1 MRTEKAE
8 NEDMLLELEPE
19 EDTRAERLP
28 LSSTVPMRPPKTTP
42 DSTSAAPKAASTNA
56 GCSNCSMLSA
66 CMPNNLT
73 SEELRLFDSIVTATR
88 LVKRGEALYRA
99 NDEFQSIYAVRAG
112 SFKTVVMHRDGREQ
126 VTGFHF
132 AGEVLGL
139 DGLHSRR
146 HIGDTVAIEDS
157 SVCIIPYALLEALC
171 AESKPL
177 QQQVLRMMSGE
188 IVRESALMMLL
199 GTMRAEERLA
209 SFLLNLSSRMEAR
222 GYSPAEFHL
231 RMTREEMG
239 NYLGMKL
246 ETVSRMFSKFQRDGL
261 LETRGK
267 RIRIVDLDAL
277 ARV

>member
-1 MRTEKAE
+1 METELPRPARARSE
-8 NEDMLLELEPE
+8 RPEADMLLELERQE
-19 EDTRAERLP
+19 KVDTAHPRAPSARQAH
-28 LSSTVPMRPPKTTP
+28 TPKTGR
-42 DSTSAAPKAASTNA
+42 TSARCST
-56 GCSNCSMLSA
+56 CSMRSA
-66 CMPNNLT
+66 CMPNCL
-73 SEELRLFDSIVTATR
+73 SAEELARFDSIVTATR
-88 LVKRGEALYRA
+88 LVKRGEALYHA
-99 NDEFQSIYAVRAG
+99 NDEFHSVYIVRAG

-126 VTGFHF
+126 VTGFHL

-139 DGLHSRR
+139 DGMHNERHS
-146 HIGDTVAIEDS
+146 GDAIAIEDS

-177 QQQVLRMMSGE
+177 QQQVLRTMSGE
-188 IVRESALMMLL
+188 IVRESSAMMLL
-199 GTMRAEERLA
+199 GTMSAEERVA
-209 SFLLNLSSRMEAR
+209 TFLLNLSSRLKAR
-222 GYSPAEFHL
+222 GYSPAEFNL

-267 RIRIVDLDAL
+267 QIRIVDLDAL

>member
-1 MRTEKAE
+1 
-8 NEDMLLELEPE
+8 MLLELELE
-19 EDTRAERLP
+19 EDTRTERP
-28 LSSTVPMRPPKTTP
+28 SSPSTVPARSPKT
-42 DSTSAAPKAASTNA
+42 APKPPSASA
-56 GCSNCSMLSA
+56 GCTNCSMLSA
-66 CMPNNLT
+66 CMPNSLT
-73 SEELRLFDSIVTATR
+73 SEELRRFDSIVTATR

-132 AGEVLGL
+132 AGEMLGL
-139 DGLHSRR
+139 DGVHSRR
-146 HIGDTVAIEDS
+146 HVGDTIAIEDS

-261 LETRGK
+261 VESRGK